1 MPEEYETL
9 PRDTPATIE
18 IEIQRSKFL
27 AFAARA
33 DTETAARAVIDS
45 QKRLYPDARHH
56 CSAYTYLPP
65 QANPVRRSSD
75 DGEPSGT
82 AGRPMLEVL
91 VGTGLQNV
99 AVVVTRYFGGIKLGT
114 GGLVRAYSGA
124 VAEVLAAASRVQVT
138 TRPVVSF
145 EVALTQAPAVEAW
158 LRGRGVKPLGIDW
171 SQQATFRLVLPDED
185 KSSLEAALSSQ
196 LGTAMT
202 LNFVGSETVEVTV

>member
-65 QANPVRRSSD
+65 QATPVRRSSD

-82 AGRPMLEVL
+82 AGRPMLDVL

-145 EVALTQAPAVEAW
+145 EVALTQAPAIEAW
-158 LRGRGVKPLGIDW
+158 LRGRSVKPLGIDW

>member
-1 MPEEYETL
+1 M
-9 PRDTPATIE
+9 
-18 IEIQRSKFL
+18 
-27 AFAARA
+27 
-33 DTETAARAVIDS
+33 
-45 QKRLYPDARHH
+45 
-56 CSAYTYLPP
+56 
-65 QANPVRRSSD
+65 RRSSD

-82 AGRPMLEVL
+82 AGRPMLDVL

-158 LRGRGVKPLGIDW
+158 LRGRSVKPLGIDW

>member
-56 CSAYTYLPP
+56 CSAYTYLPS

-158 LRGRGVKPLGIDW
+158 LRGRSVKPLGIDW

>member
-1 MPEEYETL
+1 
-9 PRDTPATIE
+9 
-18 IEIQRSKFL
+18 
-27 AFAARA
+27 
-33 DTETAARAVIDS
+33 
-45 QKRLYPDARHH
+45 
-56 CSAYTYLPP
+56 
-65 QANPVRRSSD
+65 
-75 DGEPSGT
+75 
-82 AGRPMLEVL
+82 MLEVL

-145 EVALTQAPAVEAW
+145 EVALTQAPAIEAW
-158 LRGRGVKPLGIDW
+158 LRGRSVKPLGIDW